1 MLSQEQFDAMW
12 AGRFQTF
19 QEETNRWAECREVF
33 GLGWKLL
40 SLDEGAQAIADVDRI
55 AKAGGHTFRQGAIL
69 LRRTIG
75 GPQGL
80 KLYTKDGRD
89 VR

>member
-1 MLSQEQFDAMW
+1 MD
-12 AGRFQTF
+12 RFQ
-19 QEETNRWAECREVF
+19 ETNRWAECREVF
-33 GLGWKLL
+33 GLGWKALTL
-40 SLDEGAQAIADVDRI
+40 EEGADVIVDCDRI
-55 AKAGGHTFRQGAIL
+55 ASAGGHTFRQGAIL